1 MSLLPRRGCPAASL
15 ALLVLVLALAG
26 CGGAPE
32 GPVLA
37 DEAPGAVV
45 PESARARSESLTR
58 LGQTALQSGEIEQ
71 AASLFEQATL
81 TDGRNVRAALGLGDT
96 LLAAGRDLD
105 ASQAFERALKVQ
117 PDLPEA
123 HYGYARAMIGIRRPE
138 VAVDH
143 LRRLT
148 ESRPSDTAA
157 LNALGVAHDL
167 LGEHQLATQTY
178 RKGLAMVPASVPLRN
193 NLALSLALQE
203 QFPEALEELRPIA
216 EGPGSTRRTRQ
227 NLALVYGLQGD
238 FAGAERLSRVDL
250 AGADLQGNLSYFA
263 TVRGLENPVLQAAA
277 LAPSGELAW
286 DELRPA
292 RQPKASARR
301 ARGADMVPPAPAA
314 PVVVAPPAAQ
324 TEPAAAR
331 AETVDAR
338 ARGSGRERD
347 ARWRLVRRCRQVSG
361 RDRGGQPLAGA
372 AREACRRPGRARQA
386 RRCRRR
392 PRAAARWPAHG
403 RAGRPQGLWGARGG
417 RGELSAG
424 PAIAH
429 ERAPA
434 LATSADRAVTV
445 LVQRSGPW
453 SRCVSISHQYSDV
466 EAA

>member
-15 ALLVLVLALAG
+15 ALLVLVLALGG

-138 VAVDH
+138 IAVDH

-148 ESRPSDTAA
+148 ESRSGDTAA
-157 LNALGVAHDL
+157 LNALGVAYDL
-167 LGEHQLATQTY
+167 LGEHQLATEAY
-178 RKGLAMVPASVPLRN
+178 RQGLAVVPASVPLRN

-238 FAGAERLSRVDL
+238 FAAAERLSRVDL
-250 AGADLQGNLSYFA
+250 ASADLQGNLSYFA
-263 TVRGLENPVLQAAA
+263 TVRGLESPVLQAAA
-277 LAPSGELAW
+277 LAPTGELAW
-286 DELRPA
+286 DQPRPQ
-292 RQPKASARR
+292 RQPEAKARR
-301 ARGADMVPPAPAA
+301 ARGADMVPPPSA
-314 PVVVAPPAAQ
+314 PVTAAPPAAQ
-324 TEPAAAR
+324 PSLSPVGPRPLAPSLGEVDASAMPVGGWFVSMGKFPDATAAGQHWQALRAKHAGALNGLGKLASASSGPEPLLVGPLADEQAAR
-331 AETVDAR
+331 RV
-338 ARGSGRERD
+338 
-347 ARWRLVRRCRQVSG
+347 C
-361 RDRGGQPLAGA
+361 
-372 AREACRRPGRARQA
+372 
-386 RRCRRR
+386 
-392 PRAAARWPAHG
+392 
-403 RAGRPQGLWGARGG
+403 
-417 RGELSAG
+417 GELG
-424 PAIAH
+424 
-429 ERAPA
+429 
-434 LATSADRAVTV
+434 ADASSCQP
-445 LVQRSGPW
+445 VQL
-453 SRCVSISHQYSDV
+453 
-466 EAA
+466 